1 MLYDYLTSRSSFKV
15 RQFKG
20 EFHGTANFGCAYK
33 IFVKITKTSGTRKRR
48 NMARSLYSEMAVER
62 QIKKLKLTVMEW
74 VKWSQHMSSQPIDL
88 DFYCVF
94 LTTVLAWFFGS
105 HIDFVFL
112 YKCKISQAHLSV
124 CLLNDHNI
132 NFTVK
137 SK

>member
-15 RQFKG
+15 GQFKG

-33 IFVKITKTSGTRKRR
+33 IIVKITKTSATRERR

-62 QIKKLKLTVMEW
+62 QMKKLKLTVMEW
-74 VKWSQHMSSQPIDL
+74 VKWSQIMSSQPIDL
-88 DFYCVF
+88 DFYCEF

-132 NFTVK
+132 NFTLK